1 MSSLRTNNI
10 RPYSGDTLTISGSF
24 VDVPGVLT
32 VDTSITSSGDTR
44 FPNMGT
50 GVVNPVTSV
59 SASGTSSLN
68 INSISTTNT
77 TTFLDYGVNV
87 IDYATAENYCL
98 KLPSTP
104 TKGKELT
111 VVNLSG
117 IPIHIF
123 SGVQGGSVNGIVG
136 GNMIIPSDGIAY
148 KFVCWENPLP
158 GSWSIVSTS
167 PSTVIQSDVISLLIS
182 QSTLS
187 TPSSTNS
194 HAIVSNN
201 IYALGGS
208 GFFGTTTVSN
218 ELLTGANPLHGAQ
231 IGSPT
236 SVYPVISWI
245 TPEPS
250 VRNINKITVYTNL
263 TSSYDG
269 GAATSDPLNLF
280 IQYNYN
286 IRPYAAGTTT
296 PENLSPSNFT
306 SAAFT
311 TFQTDVIDPFL
322 ANLTLPFPSGPAI
335 ASGWS
340 WSNIGGTFQSVPG
353 TFTPADPNYIPI
365 SSYDWTGYLST
376 NPGDPGTTYYT
387 VDISS
392 WVNFSDGSHILG
404 KGLGIS
410 YIGTVNIPFIGGG
423 GATSLDYYF
432 MSNMGLAFSL
442 DKQAYINGLKLKIVI
457 DYVPL

>member
-10 RPYSGDTLTISGSF
+10 QPYSGDTLTISGSF

-44 FPNMGT
+44 FPNIGT
-50 GVVNPVTSV
+50 GVVNPVTNV

-68 INSISTTNT
+68 INGISTTTT
-77 TTFLDYGVNV
+77 TTFLNYGVNV

-111 VVNLSG
+111 VVNASG

-123 SGVQGGSVNGIVG
+123 PGVQGGSVNGIVG
-136 GNMIIPSDGIAY
+136 GDMIIPSDGIAY

-158 GSWSIVSTS
+158 GSWSIVSSS
-167 PSTVIQSDVISLLIS
+167 PSTVIQSDTIDLLIS

-187 TPSSTNS
+187 APYDANS

-208 GFFGTTTVSN
+208 GFHSTNMVSY
-218 ELLTGANPLHGAQ
+218 ELLTGANPLHGAW
-231 IGSPT
+231 IGNLPSI
-236 SVYPVISWI
+236 YPALSWI

-250 VRNINKITVYTNL
+250 VRSINSITIYTNL
-263 TSSYDG
+263 TSSYDP
-269 GAATSDPLNLF
+269 TTPDFLNLF

-296 PENLSPSNFT
+296 PENLSLQPGNIT
-306 SAAFT
+306 PAAYT
-311 TFQTDVIDPFL
+311 NLVDPFL
-322 ANLTLPFPSGPAI
+322 ANLTLPTGYSGMT
-335 ASGWS
+335 SGFS
-340 WSNIGGTFQSVPG
+340 WFGYGGTAQSVPG

-387 VDISS
+387 MDISS
-392 WVNFSDGSHILG
+392 WANFSDWSHALG

-410 YIGTVNIPFIGGG
+410 YIGTINTPGVG

-432 MSNMGLAFSL
+432 MSNMGVEFSL
-442 DKQAYINGLKLKIVI
+442 DKQAYIDGLKLKIVI

>member
-167 PSTVIQSDVISLLIS
+167 PSTVTQSDVISLLIS

-187 TPSSTNS
+187 TPSSDNS

-218 ELLTGANPLHGAQ
+218 ELLTGANPLHGAW
-231 IGSPT
+231 IGNLPSI
-236 SVYPVISWI
+236 YPALSWI

-250 VRNINKITVYTNL
+250 VRSINSITIYTNL
-263 TSSYDG
+263 TSSYDP
-269 GAATSDPLNLF
+269 TTPDFLNLF

-296 PENLSPSNFT
+296 PENLSLQQPGNIIP
-306 SAAFT
+306 AAYT
-311 TFQTDVIDPFL
+311 NLVDPFL
-322 ANLTLPFPSGPAI
+322 ANLTLPTGYSGMISGFPWYGY
-335 ASGWS
+335 
-340 WSNIGGTFQSVPG
+340 GGTAQSVPG

-387 VDISS
+387 MDISS
-392 WVNFSDGSHILG
+392 WANFSDWSHALG

-410 YIGTVNIPFIGGG
+410 YIGTINTPGVG

-432 MSNMGLAFSL
+432 MSNMGVEFSL
-442 DKQAYINGLKLKIVI
+442 DKRAYIDGLKLKIVI